1 MNVHRGLRMLASL
14 TLLLCTP
21 ALGQSTI
28 QFPRTSPPTAPPIS
42 PTITV
47 PGAVGSSP
55 ALPPTAS
62 PATAGGVITSPPASS
77 TNPYLPGTSTAP
89 FDPYSPS
96 GSAAY
101 SFWSTSPGTT
111 PGTAT
116 GLPPPL
122 TGSSPYPGTSPPL
135 TSPPG
140 ASSPYGSPLLPGS
153 SVGSF
158 PTYGP
163 PAPSPTPQYL
173 FPGGIGGPLDWSQS
187 IRFIQ
192 DLRLRHTYLGGGN
205 DPNDVGINDTEAAV
219 TFTLPNFLTTGQPLY
234 ISPAFALHLW
244 DGPSLLTADLPP
256 SAYSA
261 YLDFQWTSDP
271 NLQLGAELG
280 FRLGV
285 YSDFNTLNENSL
297 RIQGLGLGI
306 ARLTPTVTLKLGV
319 MYLDR
324 NKIKLLPAGGV
335 LWTPTPQV
343 RFDIFFP
350 QPKLSAYL
358 TTVGQYELWWY
369 LAGEYGGGAWTI
381 ERAAGNSDRIDIN
394 DIRAAA
400 GLEWTG
406 PRGLTGFVEGGFVFK
421 RQVIYVVTPSDSFD
435 PGDTFMVRAGLSF

>member
-1 MNVHRGLRMLASL
+1 MDVRRRLWMPSSLGLI
-14 TLLLCTP
+14 LCTS
-21 ALGQSTI
+21 AFGQGTI
-28 QFPRTSPPTAPPIS
+28 QFPRTSPPPVPPTS
-42 PTITV
+42 PTITI
-47 PGAVGSSP
+47 PGTPGQSTPFPSPSTPTPSS
-55 ALPPTAS
+55 
-62 PATAGGVITSPPASS
+62 GVITAPPAAS
-77 TNPYLPGTSTAP
+77 TNPYLSSGSATP

-101 SFWSTSPGTT
+101 SFWSTTPTTPGTT
-111 PGTAT
+111 PS
-116 GLPPPL
+116 GLPPPI
-122 TGSSPYPGTSPPL
+122 TTPPAGTSPL
-135 TSPPG
+135 VTTSPG
-140 ASSPYGSPLLPGS
+140 SSSPYGPPILPGS
-153 SVGSF
+153 PTGSF

-163 PAPSPTPQYL
+163 PAPAPTPQYL
-173 FPGGIGGPLDWSQS
+173 FPGGLGGGLDLSQS

-192 DLRLRHTYLGGGN
+192 DLRLRHTYLGAGN

-219 TFTLPNFLTTGQPLY
+219 TFTLPNFLTTGQPLFV
-234 ISPAFALHLW
+234 SPAFALHLW
-244 DGPSLLTADLPP
+244 DGPSLLPADLPP

-261 YLDFQWTSDP
+261 YLDFQWASEP

-285 YSDFNTLNENSL
+285 YSDFNTLNDNSL

-324 NKIKLLPAGGV
+324 NNIKLLPAGGV

-358 TTVGQYELWWY
+358 TTLGQYELWWY

-381 ERAAGNSDRIDIN
+381 ERASGTSDRIDIN
-394 DIRAAA
+394 DVRLSA

-421 RQVIYVVTPSDSFD
+421 RQVIYVVTPADSFD